1 MMGAG
6 RGAIAGNRIFP
17 ICNAEP
23 QQRDAAAAF
32 RQHFGHQAAD
42 TAINVM
48 LLYGNYRWVVI

>member
-48 LLYGNYRWVVI
+48 LLYGNYAG